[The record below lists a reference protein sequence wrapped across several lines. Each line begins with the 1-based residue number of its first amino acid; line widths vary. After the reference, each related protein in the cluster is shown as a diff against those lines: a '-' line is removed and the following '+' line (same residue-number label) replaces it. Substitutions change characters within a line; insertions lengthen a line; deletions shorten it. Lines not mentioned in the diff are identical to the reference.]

1 MCKKVT
7 NNRGTKPNRYVRT
20 QVILEMAM
28 ASALHFAGFELARNG
43 TIALF
48 TSDRTGFSSPSA
60 APLSTVCVTPFSF
73 FLLWIYTKSFHQR
86 GPRQSLRYSALLFAL
101 LVAVG
106 AFVIQSL
113 EKHLGYHDQNNNPY
127 WAKFAVQAT
136 VFLLNVIENGFVQL
150 LSTQHWSFLGSIC
163 DQDCAVWFA
172 PIAGLGSIASTLAAM
187 AVSPLVDRVGFTG
200 LLWIASGFLVASCV
214 AADEAYRI
222 AQLVCSMFASKCGA
236 LSHKYTISFI
246 VT

>member
-1 MCKKVT
+1 MSKKAP
-7 NNRGTKPNRYVRT
+7 NRGTKPNRYVRT

-73 FLLWIYTKSFHQR
+73 LLLWVYTKSFHQR

-113 EKHLGYHDQNNNPY
+113 EKHLDYNNDQNSNPY

-150 LSTQHWSFLGSIC
+150 LATQHWSFLGSLC

-187 AVSPLVDRVGFTG
+187 AVSLLVDRVGLTG

-222 AQLVCSMFASKCGA
+222 AQLVCSMFAYCGS
-236 LSHKYTISFI
+236 LSHRKYTPSFI